1 MEKIQE
7 YTIKVYSENN
17 IGLLNRLTIIFT
29 RRKINIE
36 SLTTSEYHI
45 PGVHSFTIVV
55 NTTETM
61 IRKVIRQIEKLVD
74 VLKAFYYQTD
84 NIIYQEIALYKV
96 PTSALTDTNEIE
108 KLVRQYN
115 ARILEV
121 TPEYTALEKTG
132 HKEETQELLEKLKP
146 FGILEFV
153 RSGRVAIT
161 KPMKELAVHLQEKE
175 DATNYT
181 TYNDF
186 VQS

>member
-1 MEKIQE
+1 MENVE
-7 YTIKVYSENN
+7 EFNIKVYSENH

-55 NTTETM
+55 NTTESM
-61 IRKVIRQIEKLVD
+61 IKKITLQIEKLVD
-74 VLKAFYYQTD
+74 VLKAFYYRTD
-84 NIIYQEIALYKV
+84 NLIYQEIALYKV
-96 PTSALTDTNEIE
+96 PTSALTETNEIE
-108 KLVRQYN
+108 KLVRRYN

-121 TPEYTALEKTG
+121 TPDYTVIEKTG

-175 DATNYT
+175 NATNFIS
-181 TYNDF
+181 NH
-186 VQS
+186 S